1 MSLSLI
7 QVVEQI
13 ALNKLLNSTAP
24 LVGRTSGEKIVM
36 GLFALFLT
44 LGLLFLVL
52 ALYLWLRATQTPEL
66 AAALTGAGACFMALI
81 LGGVQLYILWLKT
94 RKIHNAK
101 KEIESVLH
109 EILTAAT
116 DEVEASVRVYP
127 KASVLASACAPGCRM
142 QTMR

>member
-81 LGGVQLYILWLKT
+81 LGGVQLYVLWLKT

-116 DEVEASVRVYP
+116 DEVEANVRDYP
-127 KASVLASACAPGCRM
+127 KASVLASAVLGLLVGDKVF
-142 QTMR
+142 